1 MPHTASKNRLTQK
14 AITGSEVLVWEK
26 VLRMRVISC
35 IMLIG
40 CRLAPVAWAGCSPA
54 QAVGRLYSPHGCLY
68 QRFLFLP
75 SFLPRRLRSGAA
87 FLFPVAIIYHYSTL
101 VNSFFMTFSASAILW
116 PSESSPPAALSL
128 AQISCPAPAR
138 PRAQDG
144 AARCRRRT
152 SRVQSGCGP
161 PCGSVSAASRGAA
174 EL

>member
-40 CRLAPVAWAGCSPA
+40 CRLVPVAWAGGSPA

-101 VNSFFMTFSASAILW
+101 VNSLFMTFFGFRYTLAAGIQ
-116 PSESSPPAALSL
+116 PSGSPLLGANFLSC
-128 AQISCPAPAR
+128 ARAPTR
-138 PRAQDG
+138 S
-144 AARCRRRT
+144 RRRST
-152 SRVQSGCGP
+152 LPQAHKPGTKRLRSPVR
-161 PCGSVSAASRGAA
+161 
-174 EL
+174 